1 MLTVMVS
8 NQETDTLTMIRGTK
22 VVLNINPV
30 VALCEGKDLE
40 RGDIAKVSSRKKNGW
55 LRVTV
60 QRTGKTISVRN
71 CAGKVDRHQV
81 VASPRWPELQDNPPR
96 PVAWSCVSPAEA
108 FGSYL
113 ATKKEEDNI
122 AKIIELKQIVAKQ
135 REWLAR
141 AISIIKEY
149 QTRYPSGEAIM
160 GMPVAMPM

>member
-1 MLTVMVS
+1 
-8 NQETDTLTMIRGTK
+8 MIRGTK

-81 VASPRWPELQDNPPR
+81 VASLRGPELQDNPPH

-113 ATKKEEDNI
+113 ATKNEENL
-122 AKIIELKQIVAKQ
+122 AKINDLEQRVAKQ
-135 REWLAR
+135 RVWLAR
-141 AISIIKEY
+141 ATSIIKEY
-149 QTRYPSGEAIM
+149 QTRYPSGGAIM